1 MSKKQYGHNIIT
13 LALVKYAGVNPRAFD
28 LLLRTFGS
36 LDELLLA
43 EDYELAEIDG
53 ISDDAARR
61 ISLVGD
67 HLEKAAGY
75 NLELAKRNI
84 RLITRFETDYPQHL
98 MEINDPPPLLYSRG
112 KTPEVAS
119 KTVALVGTEQAT
131 QPGIA
136 LTTKMAKAL
145 VSQNVQVLSSL
156 GRGIDAA
163 VHLGCKAAGGHSY
176 AVIDGGFEHI
186 AGEVEIPLAIDIVQ
200 TGGVLSEYA
209 PEESVNGRN
218 FKQSNRLIAGMAQ
231 AVVVTEFYENSHRVQ
246 DILEYC
252 HQIGKLSFV
261 MIDPKH
267 GILSDEKSLALAV
280 KRGAILM
287 TGLNRIDDM
296 VKSLV

>member
-1 MSKKQYGHNIIT
+1 MTKKLYDHNIIT

-28 LLLRTFGS
+28 LLLKTFSS

-43 EDYELAEIDG
+43 EDYELAEIEG
-53 ISDDAARR
+53 ISDSSAKR
-61 ISLVGD
+61 IAGVGD
-67 HLEKAAGY
+67 HLEEAASY
-75 NLELAKRNI
+75 SSELAKRNI
-84 RLITRFETDYPQHL
+84 RIITRFDTDYPLHL

-112 KTPEVAS
+112 RTPDVDLKA
-119 KTVALVGTEQAT
+119 VALVGTEQAT

-136 LTTKMAKAL
+136 LTTKLAKAL
-145 VSQNVQVLSSL
+145 VSQKVQVLSSL

-163 VHLGCKAAGGHSY
+163 VHLGSKAAGGHSF
-176 AVIDGGFEHI
+176 AVIDGGFDHI
-186 AGEVEIPLAIDIVQ
+186 VGEVEIPLAIDIIQ

-231 AVVVTEFYENSHRVQ
+231 AVVVTEFYENSNRIQ

-261 MIDPKH
+261 MIDPEH
-267 GILSDEKSLALAV
+267 GVLSDESSLALAV
-280 KRGAILM
+280 KFGAVLM
-287 TGLNRIDDM
+287 TGLNRIDDI